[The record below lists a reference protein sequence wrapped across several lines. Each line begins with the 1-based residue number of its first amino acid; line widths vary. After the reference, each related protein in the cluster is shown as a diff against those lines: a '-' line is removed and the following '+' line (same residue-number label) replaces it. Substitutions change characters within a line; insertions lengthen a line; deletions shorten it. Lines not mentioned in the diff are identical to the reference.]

1 MISAILRLWQGIELL
16 SETRYPE
23 FRLQRSCSIM
33 KLVTLIFNVIVY
45 FSIFLSVPFVQ
56 AKEAKP
62 NVLFIAVD
70 DLNDWVGKLGGHPQ
84 ARTPNMDLLSSRGLL
99 FTKAYCSA
107 PSCNASRSSVLTGM
121 RPSTTGIYI
130 NSHDWRQASIL
141 KNAVTLPRHFK
152 NSGYLTMGA
161 GKLFHAHTFFDK
173 KNLEGYSDPDA
184 WDAYF
189 PSKTQQMPEEVVPE
203 TWPVNSSKKF
213 YRGHFDWASLQ
224 ISNLDM
230 ADAKVVDWASKQLAK
245 THKKPL
251 FLSVGIY
258 RPHVPW
264 YVPKKYFDRFPI
276 NEIQLPKH
284 LSNDLG
290 DIPVA
295 GKAMAKRHWHKWINE
310 NNQWEKAVQAY
321 LASLAFADDM
331 VGNLIKALDKGPLSK
346 NTIIILWGDHGYHLG
361 EKESWEKFALWED
374 TTHVPLIIV
383 DPRRTKS
390 GTQCESPV
398 SLLDLYPTLIEL
410 CGLRLPPQKLEGR
423 SLVNSLIRPME
434 KTGRVVITTQG
445 RGNHAVRSS
454 RYRYIRYADGSEEL
468 YDHKTDSHEWNNL
481 SLDPGLVKV
490 KSKLMDYLPKF
501 NASPVLVKRRE

>member
-1 MISAILRLWQGIELL
+1 
-16 SETRYPE
+16 
-23 FRLQRSCSIM
+23 M

-141 KNAVTLPRHFK
+141 KNAVTLPHHFK

-203 TWPVNSSKKF
+203 TWPLNSSKKF
-213 YRGHFDWASLQ
+213 YRGHFDWAPLQ